1 MEQTVTIPVYG
12 MSCEHCVKAV
22 TDAINALKGVKNVE
36 VSLEGK
42 NAKVVYDDELT
53 RVSELESAIIEEG
66 YQVKE
71 D

>member
-22 TDAINALKGVKNVE
+22 SNALNALKGVKKIE

-42 NAKVVYDDELT
+42 NARVVYDEELT
-53 RVSELESAIIEEG
+53 GLNELESTIIEEG

-71 D
+71 G

>member
-71 D
+71 G

>member
-1 MEQTVTIPVYG
+1 MEQTATIPVYG

-22 TDAINALKGVKNVE
+22 VNALNALNGVKNVE

-42 NAKVVYDDELT
+42 SAKVVYNEELT
-53 RVSELESAIIEEG
+53 GLSELESAIIEEG

-71 D
+71 G

>member
-22 TDAINALKGVKNVE
+22 SNALNALKGVKKVE

-42 NAKVVYDDELT
+42 NAQVAYDEELMGLN
-53 RVSELESAIIEEG
+53 ELESNIIEEG

-71 D
+71 G

>member
-1 MEQTVTIPVYG
+1 MEQTTSIPVYG

-22 TDAINALKGVKNVE
+22 KDALNAVKGVNSVE

-42 NAKVVYDDELT
+42 SATVVYDEALT

-66 YQVKE
+66 YQLKE
-71 D
+71 G

>member
-1 MEQTVTIPVYG
+1 MEKTATIPVYG

-22 TDAINALKGVKNVE
+22 VNALNALNGVKNVE

-42 NAKVVYDDELT
+42 STKVVYDEELT
-53 RVSELESAIIEEG
+53 GLSELESAIIEEG

-71 D
+71 G

>member
-1 MEQTVTIPVYG
+1 MEKTATVPVYG

-22 TDAINALKGVKNVE
+22 KDALNALKGVKEVE

-42 NAKVVYDDELT
+42 NAQVVYDEELT
-53 RVSELESAIIEEG
+53 GLSELESVIIEEG

-71 D
+71 G

>member
-1 MEQTVTIPVYG
+1 MEKTVTIPVHG
-12 MSCEHCVKAV
+12 MSCEHCVRAV
-22 TDAINALKGVKNVE
+22 TNVLNAIKGVEDVE

-42 NAKVVYDDELT
+42 SAQVVYDDELT
-53 RVSELESAIIEEG
+53 SVSELESAIIEEG